1 MHQALY
7 RKYRPKVFDDVWG
20 QEHITTI
27 LKYEAQNNCVSHA
40 YLFAGSRGIGKTTCA
55 KILAKAVNCEHPV
68 DGNPCN
74 KCPSCLAID
83 SGATTDVI
91 EMDAASNTGVE
102 YIRDL
107 RENVIYTPAMLKK
120 RVYIIDEA
128 HMLSNGA
135 FNALLKTIEEPPEHV
150 LYIFATTELNKV
162 PATIISRCQRFEFRR
177 IASPVIADR
186 LKYIAKEESI
196 SVSDDGAAVIAKLS
210 DGGMRDA
217 ISLLELC
224 ASSRKTIDAA
234 LVNEIMGTSSHDRM
248 CRIAEAVH
256 NKQYAVLFEEV
267 ANTTASSKDLQVF
280 FNDLLAFW
288 RDMLVTKTTSNAK
301 TYLDCTDSEYDGIHA
316 VASLFTIE
324 TLLCQCR
331 LITEAITSM
340 SRAPQAKQLT
350 AEMALLRLTN
360 SKLVAD
366 TDAIASRISIL
377 EDKYTMLSLGKT
389 PAFTESTAKQVS
401 HTAAAPKAAPSAAVS
416 APPSAETESSATP
429 TAASATASAAVPTDK
444 EKLSA
449 FPQWDE
455 VIGRVAVH
463 NQATS
468 GFLKNCRGYI
478 SDQTGK
484 VVILMKNAFA
494 KTLLSRSDNCALI
507 YDALVCSGAS
517 LTDPSEIEF
526 RIVDAGSSDDAF
538 DDFIS

>member
-27 LKYEAQNNCVSHA
+27 LKYEAEHNCVSHA

-68 DGNPCN
+68 NGNPCN

-177 IASPVIADR
+177 IASTVIADR
-186 LKYIAKEESI
+186 LKYIAKNEDI
-196 SVSDDGAAVIAKLS
+196 SVSEDGAAVIAKLS

-224 ASSRKTIDAA
+224 ASSRKTIDAE
-234 LVNEIMGTSSHDRM
+234 LVNAIMGTSSHERM
-248 CRIAEAVH
+248 CRIARAVAE
-256 NKQYAVLFEEV
+256 KSYATLFEEV
-267 ANTTASSKDLQVF
+267 ASTTASSKDLQVF
-280 FNDLLAFW
+280 FGDLLAFW
-288 RDMLVTKTTSNAK
+288 RNMLVVKSTPNAK
-301 TYLDCTDSEYDGIHA
+301 TYLDATDAEFDETKK
-316 VASLFTIE
+316 VASLFNLE
-324 TLLCQCR
+324 TLLYHCR
-331 LITEAITSM
+331 LITEASAAM
-340 SRAPQAKQLT
+340 SKAPQAKQLT
-350 AEMALLRLTN
+350 AEMALIRLCDARLTTD
-360 SKLVAD
+360 A
-366 TDAIASRISIL
+366 DAIASRISIL
-377 EDKYTMLSLGKT
+377 EDKYTLLSLGKT
-389 PAFTESTAKQVS
+389 PIVSGVPAPTATSETTPVTPVAEQPT
-401 HTAAAPKAAPSAAVS
+401 TAQ
-416 APPSAETESSATP
+416 P
-429 TAASATASAAVPTDK
+429 TAAVEEK
-444 EKLSA
+444 EKLTA
-449 FPQWDE
+449 FMGWDD
-455 VIGRVAVH
+455 VIARVANR
-463 NQATS
+463 NQAAS
-468 GFLKNCRGYI
+468 GFLKSCACYQSSKSGRI
-478 SDQTGK
+478 
-484 VVILMKNAFA
+484 VILAKDAFTKQWLSMPSNAS
-494 KTLLSRSDNCALI
+494 LLYEALI
-507 YDALVCSGAS
+507 CSGATVADVS
-517 LTDPSEIEF
+517 DIEF
-526 RIVDAGSSDDAF
+526 RIRNGEIHGDAM
-538 DDFIS
+538 DDFDL